1 MVKRVFYIEK
11 EKFLRSMME
20 LALRAKKA
28 EVYTIGTLEE
38 NFYLLDDLKPDLII
52 FDLDTCLEAG
62 SEALDKLLSYS
73 KQAKLVMTGPQSSEH
88 SMPKN
93 VSGFISKPIVAH
105 NLAERVLALVD

>member
-11 EKFLRSMME
+11 EKFLRSMLE

-28 EVYTIGTLEE
+28 EVYTVETLTE

-52 FDLDTCLEAG
+52 FDLETVLASGPAVLEELYAY
-62 SEALDKLLSYS
+62 ADRT
-73 KQAKLVMTGPQSSEH
+73 KLVMTGTPASENTRD
-88 SMPKN
+88 KR

-105 NLAERVLALVD
+105 NLAERVLSLVD